1 MNITKLAIDNNRL
14 TLIAFLLI
22 FLGGIQV
29 FNQMP
34 RDYDPGFIVRAA
46 QVVTYFPGASPE
58 RVEQLISSKIED
70 VAKEIPELD
79 FVTSESRTGVSVV
92 IVNIKENYT
101 EMRPIWDNL
110 RRKIEDI
117 EADLPSGTVGP
128 FVNDEFGDVYGI
140 VMTVTGDGLSYA
152 ELENITEDVKTQLQ
166 FVSEVAKIDILGKQ
180 DEIIYVEYN
189 NSRLSELGLSSN
201 QLSQI
206 LSARNIVLSGGSVNL
221 GKETIALEPTGNF
234 ESIEDIGNTVIKSP
248 KTNQVILLRDIAT
261 IKRDYVD
268 PPKSFVNSSGQRA
281 LAVAISMREG
291 GNNIL
296 LGEMVKAEIE
306 KFEQQYPIGIE
317 FDLINFSPAEVDAK
331 VKDFVNNLLQAVLV
345 VSAVMLVSLGVRT
358 GIIVAILIPTTMLLS
373 LIVMDQFSIGLDQ
386 ISLAALIIAL
396 GMLVDNGIV
405 MSENIMVEMKKG
417 KSAIQAAIDSANELK
432 TPLMT
437 ASLTTSAAFLPIFLA
452 ESSVGEFTASLF
464 KVVTITLICSW
475 VISLT
480 IIPLLCVY
488 FMKVTPV
495 EDKFD
500 TPIYERY
507 KSLLHWLLNN
517 RSITLVGTLVIFIIV
532 IKAASS
538 LPSMFFPPSDRTYY
552 KIEVTMPTGNSLEDT
567 QSVLQDM
574 ERYIDAELKIND
586 NRADGITSYITYI
599 GNAGPRFVL
608 SHNPKPSTNNYAL
621 IVANVTTAEVIDEL
635 MTSMDGYVSDRYPD
649 MILKQKRIENGPS
662 VDNPVQVR
670 LSGERSE
677 ALFAAV
683 EELRQHMQSIPELM
697 SISDDWGQQ
706 IKKLEIDIDQIRAQ
720 RAGLTSQDI
729 ALSLQTSLSGLELT
743 EYREGEDSIPVL
755 MRTENSMDYDIN
767 QVRSLSVYSQS
778 TGDAVPL
785 KQVADVKLVWDLSVI
800 FRRDGIRTVTL
811 GAQILG
817 SSSVA
822 DIVAQLDPWLQ
833 DKQANDWG
841 ASVDFTYGGE
851 TESSSKANK
860 SIMDKLGIAGMIILL
875 VLISQF
881 NSIRKAGIVLMTIP
895 LGLIGVIIGLL
906 LTNSYLGFMTLLGI
920 ISLAGIVINNAI
932 VLLERIQ
939 LGLEAGMTQVEAI
952 IDSCI
957 QRARPILLTTA
968 TTVLGLIPLY
978 LGGGAMWEPMAIAIM
993 AGLLISTIFTLGV
1006 IPILYAVLF
1015 KVKPA

>member
-92 IVNIKENYT
+92 IVNIKESYT

-206 LSARNIVLSGGSVNL
+206 LSARNIVLSGGAVNL

-268 PPKSFVNSSGQRA
+268 PPKSFVNSSGKTA
-281 LAVAISMREG
+281 LAVAISMRQG

-373 LIVMDQFSIGLDQ
+373 LIVMDQFAIGLDQ

-405 MSENIMVEMKKG
+405 MSENIMVEMKRG

-517 RSITLVGTLVIFIIV
+517 RSITLIGTLVIFIIV
-532 IKAASS
+532 IKAATS

-567 QSVLQDM
+567 QSVLQ
-574 ERYIDAELKIND
+574 
-586 NRADGITSYITYI
+586 
-599 GNAGPRFVL
+599 
-608 SHNPKPSTNNYAL
+608 
-621 IVANVTTAEVIDEL
+621 
-635 MTSMDGYVSDRYPD
+635 
-649 MILKQKRIENGPS
+649 
-662 VDNPVQVR
+662 
-670 LSGERSE
+670 
-677 ALFAAV
+677 
-683 EELRQHMQSIPELM
+683 
-697 SISDDWGQQ
+697 
-706 IKKLEIDIDQIRAQ
+706 
-720 RAGLTSQDI
+720 
-729 ALSLQTSLSGLELT
+729 
-743 EYREGEDSIPVL
+743 
-755 MRTENSMDYDIN
+755 
-767 QVRSLSVYSQS
+767 
-778 TGDAVPL
+778 
-785 KQVADVKLVWDLSVI
+785 
-800 FRRDGIRTVTL
+800 
-811 GAQILG
+811 
-817 SSSVA
+817 
-822 DIVAQLDPWLQ
+822 
-833 DKQANDWG
+833 
-841 ASVDFTYGGE
+841 
-851 TESSSKANK
+851 
-860 SIMDKLGIAGMIILL
+860 
-875 VLISQF
+875 
-881 NSIRKAGIVLMTIP
+881 
-895 LGLIGVIIGLL
+895 
-906 LTNSYLGFMTLLGI
+906 
-920 ISLAGIVINNAI
+920 
-932 VLLERIQ
+932 
-939 LGLEAGMTQVEAI
+939 
-952 IDSCI
+952 
-957 QRARPILLTTA
+957 
-968 TTVLGLIPLY
+968 
-978 LGGGAMWEPMAIAIM
+978 
-993 AGLLISTIFTLGV
+993 
-1006 IPILYAVLF
+1006 
-1015 KVKPA
+1015 